1 MSGTTSETRSMRSS
15 TVGRMSDSERVL
27 AEVEAYWHEAGLS
40 DEEVAEMRGELA
52 QHLREAA
59 AHGQTVEDVIGDRAR
74 FAESWATARKGRPVV
89 PWTDVK
95 TGRARTRRAAQRE
108 LVLYGIGVIALIG
121 AAAAVAGIGGGDV
134 ENEIWRWL
142 WTIFAVVMG
151 IGEMFTA
158 GFFLL
163 PFAIGGAAAAILAW
177 IGANI
182 LAQWL
187 VFFGVTIFALA
198 YLRRYIGHQ
207 DEVEQPRVGANRWIG
222 SEGVVLEAIDPHA
235 GSGMVRILNEEWRAT
250 SLSPI
255 KAGARIVVT
264 DVQGARL
271 MVEQLE
277 T

>member
-1 MSGTTSETRSMRSS
+1 MSGTISEHRWTPSS
-15 TVGRMSDSERVL
+15 TVGSMSDRERIL
-27 AEVEAYWHEAGLS
+27 AEVEAYWHEAGL
-40 DEEVAEMRGELA
+40 DDDDVAEMREELS
-52 QHLREAA
+52 QHLEEAA
-59 AHGQTVEDVIGDRAR
+59 IHGHGVSDVIGDTAG
-74 FAESWATARKGRPVV
+74 FAESWAAARRGRPVV
-89 PWTDVK
+89 GWEEVK
-95 TGRARTRRAAQRE
+95 SGRARTRRAARRE
-108 LVLYGIGVIALIG
+108 LALYGVGAIALIA
-121 AAAAVAGIGGGDV
+121 AAAAVAGNGGGDV
-134 ENEIWRWL
+134 DNEIWRWL

-177 IGANI
+177 IGANV

-207 DEVEQPRVGANRWIG
+207 DDVEQPRVGANRWVG
-222 SEGVVLEAIDPHA
+222 SEGVVLEPIDPHS

-250 SLSPI
+250 ALAPI
-255 KAGARIVVT
+255 KVGARIVVT

-277 T
+277 S